1 MPDTQHEAMIIEAMH
16 TQSVTHPL
24 RLVPP
29 LQILPMPEPLP
40 LEHDEWEDDGWEDS
54 SNHCGDCGAYAAR
67 QRIDDDGSIE
77 YRCEACGW
85 SATVDPED
93 RS

>member
-1 MPDTQHEAMIIEAMH
+1 MGNLAPSATDQNDSWEENGW
-16 TQSVTHPL
+16 
-24 RLVPP
+24 
-29 LQILPMPEPLP
+29 E
-40 LEHDEWEDDGWEDS
+40 EDDDWEDS
-54 SNHCGDCGAYAAR
+54 SAHCGDCGAYAVR

-85 SATVDPED
+85 FVTVSPED